1 MILAKVL
8 NKIYKKGGIILE
20 DLSGQK
26 YIIGNPPKDQPII
39 LKLLKNNLKWKL
51 ILDPEIEFPEAY
63 MRNEIEIKNQ
73 GHPKKSLMK
82 EFFDCVISSETIQHS
97 KNPEE
102 EIDLY
107 YNILKNDGK
116 LIISTSNREA
126 PKKIKDIQSEDMEIK
141 EFSKDEFTDLL
152 SKRFQNIE
160 IFSQRIITQSEIH
173 DSKSL
178 EDIRSREKKRYFF
191 AQIIKKIDPKQKFYS
206 SIVSKIKYSK
216 IINAKEFNLAKEKKP
231 LHQKYLPVMYNE
243 EHEPLFFIL
252 VCHKK
257 KMN

>member
-1 MILAKVL
+1 
-8 NKIYKKGGIILE
+8 
-20 DLSGQK
+20 
-26 YIIGNPPKDQPII
+26 
-39 LKLLKNNLKWKL
+39 
-51 ILDPEIEFPEAY
+51 
-63 MRNEIEIKNQ
+63 
-73 GHPKKSLMK
+73 MK

-160 IFSQRIITQSEIH
+160 IFSQRIITQSEIQ

-191 AQIIKKIDPKQKFYS
+191 AQIIKKNAEEQKNIVEKLMAEFSITHLRDVKATALSGGERRRTEIARCLINNPK
-206 SIVSKIKYSK
+206 VLL
-216 IINAKEFNLAKEKKP
+216 LASA
-231 LHQKYLPVMYNE
+231 H
-243 EHEPLFFIL
+243 
-252 VCHKK
+252 
-257 KMN
+257 